1 MKRKTFITVFVVTH
15 ILFIT
20 LYIDKQSK
28 IVKLSYKQQ
37 RLETEKG
44 RLLKRKQELTNTL
57 YAFKNPAEVKE
68 FATQSL
74 NMEPLTLT
82 QVKRINHS

>member
-1 MKRKTFITVFVVTH
+1 MKRKTFIVLFLTTQ

-20 LYIDKQSK
+20 LYIDKQSR

-37 RLETEKG
+37 RLETEKT
-44 RLLKRKQELTNTL
+44 RLSKRKQELTNTL
-57 YAFKNPAEVKE
+57 YAYKNPAEVKE

-74 NMEPLTLT
+74 SMEPLTLT
-82 QVKRINHS
+82 QVKRIS